1 MSVWS
6 KRVKFQLIFYNILIG
21 GNDLPQLAKEGAVNR
36 VMQCLKKLMELHR
49 DDWIKIRDAK
59 NSEGYNALYLATQ
72 YNRKSVVNCLLEHG
86 ALIDAP
92 DSDNCNTPLLLAAK
106 YVSSSFLKTCFSHLS

>member
-21 GNDLPQLAKEGAVNR
+21 GNDLPQLAKEGAVDR
-36 VMQCLKKLMELHR
+36 VMQCLKKLMESRR

-59 NSEGYNALYLATQ
+59 TQ
-72 YNRKSVVNCLLEHG
+72 KAITSYIWLPDIIAKMS
-86 ALIDAP
+86 LIVCW
-92 DSDNCNTPLLLAAK
+92 NM
-106 YVSSSFLKTCFSHLS
+106 VH

>member
-21 GNDLPQLAKEGAVNR
+21 GNDLPQLAKEGAVDR
-36 VMQCLKKLMELHR
+36 VMQCLKKLMESRR

-59 NSEGYNALYLATQ
+59 NSECHNALYLAAR

-92 DSDNCNTPLLLAAK
+92 GSDNCNTPLLLAAK